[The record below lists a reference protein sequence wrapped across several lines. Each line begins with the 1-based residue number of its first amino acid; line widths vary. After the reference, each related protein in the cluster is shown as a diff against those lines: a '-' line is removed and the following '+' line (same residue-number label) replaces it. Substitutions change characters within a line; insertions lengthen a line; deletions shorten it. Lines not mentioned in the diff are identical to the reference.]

1 MAAQKLEFK
10 LEKNNKDE
18 RIKEIEAEIFSLTE
32 EYFALRHSK
41 PPFIPEVS
49 SIPVNG
55 RVFNEEEMKSL
66 IKASL
71 DFWLTDGEFSELFSK
86 KLSQFIDMKHI
97 RLVNSGS
104 SANLVALS
112 ALTSTKLKN
121 HITAGDKVVTS
132 AVGFPT
138 TVNPIF
144 QNNLI
149 PIFVD
154 SEIGTYN
161 PTVENIMSACDE
173 DTKVI
178 FMAHTLGNPFD
189 VIKLRDFCSDKKIWL
204 LEDNCDALGSKIG
217 GELTGTVGNISTL
230 SFYPAHHIT
239 MGEGGAVITNSNSLK
254 LSIDSFRDWG
264 RDCWCKSGH
273 DDTCNKRFDW
283 QLGELP
289 YGYDHKFTYSN
300 IGYNLKATDLQA
312 SIGVAQLDKLSDF
325 INLRKVNWKK
335 IDNIVRKHKD
345 YLIPHEPSKDSDP
358 SWFGYAISVKE
369 NNKFSR
375 NELVMFLNENRIATR
390 LMFGGNLV
398 RQPAYAGK
406 KYEIHD
412 DLKNADF
419 VMNNTFWIGVYP
431 GLEDSMIEYID
442 EKLNHFFSSII

>member
-1 MAAQKLEFK
+1 MVKH
-10 LEKNNKDE
+10 NKQE
-18 RIKEIEAEIFSLTE
+18 RIEEIESEIFKLTE
-32 EYFALRHSK
+32 EYFTLRHSK
-41 PPFIPEVS
+41 PDFIPEIS
-49 SIPVNG
+49 SVPVNG
-55 RVFNEEEMKSL
+55 RVFDEEEMKSL
-66 IKASL
+66 MKASL
-71 DFWLTDGEFSELFSK
+71 DFWLTDGEFSELFSE
-86 KLSQFIDMKHI
+86 KLSKFIDMKHI

-112 ALTSTKLKN
+112 ALTSSKIKN
-121 HITAGDKVVTS
+121 SISDGDKVVTS

-161 PTVENIMSACDE
+161 PTVENIISACDD

-189 VIKLRDFCSDKKIWL
+189 VIKLRDFCDDKNIWL
-204 LEDNCDALGSKIG
+204 LEDNCDALGSTIE
-217 GELTGTVGNISTL
+217 GELTGTIGNISTL

-239 MGEGGAVITNSNSLK
+239 MGEGGAVITNSNRLK

-264 RDCWCKSGH
+264 RDCWCQSGH
-273 DDTCNKRFDW
+273 DDTCGKRFDW

-312 SIGVAQLDKLSDF
+312 SIGVAQLDKLEEF
-325 INLRKVNWKK
+325 IISRKNNWKK
-335 IDNIVRKHKD
+335 IDNLIRNYSD
-345 YLIPHEPSKDSDP
+345 YLIPHEPSKNSDP

-390 LMFGGNLV
+390 LMFGGNLI

-406 KYEIHD
+406 KYEVYK
-412 DLKNADF
+412 DLVNADY

-431 GLEDSMIEYID
+431 GLDDAMIQYID
-442 EKLNHFFSSII
+442 EKFKQFFSPIKLL